1 MEWFDPFQV
10 YGMYTWKLIPKR
22 AKEFCQFHTILSIFS
37 WCQNVPNNFVDCVK
51 TQPLAK
57 VATRAFVLWPIF
69 ALWRPNQKQNLVWN
83 VWGLFWFERKKN
95 DFFFHI
101 LRWKNHMLPYLENGF
116 LLVAKIKQE
125 SLLKIYVV
133 SNPLIAKC
141 GSLLLWM
148 IANPLY
154 KIGTQKKTLVAI

>member
-1 MEWFDPFQV
+1 
-10 YGMYTWKLIPKR
+10 
-22 AKEFCQFHTILSIFS
+22 
-37 WCQNVPNNFVDCVK
+37 
-51 TQPLAK
+51 
-57 VATRAFVLWPIF
+57 
-69 ALWRPNQKQNLVWN
+69 
-83 VWGLFWFERKKN
+83 
-95 DFFFHI
+95 
-101 LRWKNHMLPYLENGF
+101 MLPYLENGF